1 MSNKIDTELVGIF
14 GRWTMASAQCT
25 RLEDLQVDPD
35 RIRQAA
41 PAVMDQ
47 RGHPER
53 QKALIDEMDD
63 NTAVA
68 LCIWLRD
75 PTKAAELV
83 KLAGARQRARG

>member
-1 MSNKIDTELVGIF
+1 MSNRIDAELVGIF
-14 GRWTMASAQCT
+14 GRWTLASAQCT
-25 RLEDLQVDPD
+25 RLEDLKVDPE

-41 PAVMDQ
+41 QAVMDE

-53 QKALIDEMDD
+53 QKALIDEMDEP
-63 NTAVA
+63 TAVA

-75 PTKAAELV
+75 PAKSAELV

>member
-41 PAVMDQ
+41 QAVMDQ

-83 KLAGARQRARG
+83 KLAGVRQRARG